1 MFSDYSKEP
10 EFDFEFLNDFAK
22 GDETGLVR
30 LYNLYF
36 ISLLKCGLRI
46 ISDRFAVENI
56 VQDAFLKAWSFRDRL
71 NSSLHAF
78 RFMRMN
84 VKWACYDYSKQPE
97 NRWLEY
103 SEYMDYSAFGY
114 LPDFDLEEPVCQDQE
129 MLKSI
134 YEIMPYLPVNR
145 QTILELYFKYGFS
158 YKQIAKRYGSSVASI
173 SNELHEG
180 LAYLKKIIHTK
191 KQITPAST
199 PVPSAK
205 HPADEHLTGETLQLF
220 KLRYENKLPFEV
232 IAAKM
237 NLPQPYVQQQYVA
250 AHAKLKQLKVNR
262 RP

>member
-1 MFSDYSKEP
+1 MTESDY
-10 EFDFEFLNDFAK
+10 FLLFNQ
-22 GDETGLVR
+22 GSEIGLSG
-30 LYNLYF
+30 LYNLYYAPL
-36 ISLLKCGLRI
+36 IRYGLRI
-46 ISDRFAVENI
+46 ILDHFVIENI
-56 VQDAFLKAWSFRDRL
+56 IQDAFLKAWRFRERFTGGRHIYCFIRL
-71 NSSLHAF
+71 NI
-78 RFMRMN
+78 
-84 VKWACYDYSKQPE
+84 KWACYDYYRRPE
-97 NRWLEY
+97 KRWLEY
-103 SEYMDYSAFGY
+103 SEYVDYSAFGY
-114 LPDFDLEEPVCQDQE
+114 LPDFDLEEPVCQDEE

-180 LAYLKKIIHTK
+180 LAYLKKIIHAK

-205 HPADEHLTGETLQLF
+205 HSADEHLTGEKLQLF
-220 KLRYENKLPFEV
+220 KLRYENKLPFDV

-237 NLPQPYVQQQYVA
+237 NLPQPYVQQQYAA

-262 RP
+262 RL